1 MRGKVIFLTTFFIMF
16 VGHFFSQNIITWEL
30 LKDVEFDEIWS
41 EEFQAYYMV
50 PKFSKSVKEMDGKEV
65 QIRGFIIPVD
75 IVQDYYV
82 LSANPYSSCFFC
94 GQAGPESVMEIQMIK
109 KYGCKKIY
117 FASCAPII
125 KNTNQYGIYIP
136 TQEELISFQRT
147 EEEIRQEGCKGI
159 EEGCKERFKGIEER

>member
-1 MRGKVIFLTTFFIMF
+1 MRNKIILGTTIFLFFI
-16 VGHFFSQNIITWEL
+16 GNIFSQNIITWEL
-30 LKDVEFDEIWS
+30 LKNVEFDEIWS

-50 PKFSKSVKEMDGKEV
+50 PKFSESVKEMDGKEV

-109 KYGCKKIY
+109 KYEGLRMDQVITYKGTLKLNVDDIY
-117 FASCAPII
+117 QL
-125 KNTNQYGIYIP
+125 NYIL
-136 TQEELISFQRT
+136 EDA
-147 EEEIRQEGCKGI
+147 EIVE
-159 EEGCKERFKGIEER
+159 

>member
-1 MRGKVIFLTTFFIMF
+1 MRNKIILATTFFLFF
-16 VGHFFSQNIITWEL
+16 VGNIFSQNIITWEL
-30 LKDVEFDEIWS
+30 LKNVEFDEIWS

-50 PKFSKSVKEMDGKEV
+50 TKFSESVKEMDGKEV

-109 KYGCKKIY
+109 KYEGLRMDQVITYKGTLKLNVDDIY
-117 FASCAPII
+117 QLNYILEDAEII
-125 KNTNQYGIYIP
+125 
-136 TQEELISFQRT
+136 E
-147 EEEIRQEGCKGI
+147 
-159 EEGCKERFKGIEER
+159 

>member
-1 MRGKVIFLTTFFIMF
+1 MRNKIILGIIISLFFISNI
-16 VGHFFSQNIITWEL
+16 FSQNIITWEL
-30 LKDVEFDEIWS
+30 LKNVEFDEIWS

-50 PKFSKSVKEMDGKEV
+50 PKFSESVKEMDGKEV

-109 KYGCKKIY
+109 KYEGLRMDQVITYKGTLKLNVDDIY
-117 FASCAPII
+117 QLNYILEDAEII
-125 KNTNQYGIYIP
+125 
-136 TQEELISFQRT
+136 E
-147 EEEIRQEGCKGI
+147 
-159 EEGCKERFKGIEER
+159 

>member
-1 MRGKVIFLTTFFIMF
+1 MRRKVILLTTFFIMF

-109 KYGCKKIY
+109 KYEGLRMDQVITFQGTLRLNIDDIY
-117 FASCAPII
+117 QLNYILEEAQII
-125 KNTNQYGIYIP
+125 
-136 TQEELISFQRT
+136 E
-147 EEEIRQEGCKGI
+147 
-159 EEGCKERFKGIEER
+159 

>member
-1 MRGKVIFLTTFFIMF
+1 MRNKIILATTIFLFFI
-16 VGHFFSQNIITWEL
+16 GNIFSQNIITWEL
-30 LKDVEFDEIWS
+30 LKNVEFDEIWS

-50 PKFSKSVKEMDGKEV
+50 PKFSESVKEMDGKEV

-109 KYGCKKIY
+109 KYEGLRMDPVITYKGTLKLNVDDIY
-117 FASCAPII
+117 QL
-125 KNTNQYGIYIP
+125 NYIL
-136 TQEELISFQRT
+136 EDA
-147 EEEIRQEGCKGI
+147 EIVE
-159 EEGCKERFKGIEER
+159 

>member
-1 MRGKVIFLTTFFIMF
+1 MRGKVILLTTFFIMF
-16 VGHFFSQNIITWEL
+16 TGHFFSQNIITWEL

-94 GQAGPESVMEIQMIK
+94 GQAGPESVIEIQMVK
-109 KYGCKKIY
+109 KYEGLRMDQVITFEGTLRLNIDDIY
-117 FASCAPII
+117 QLNYILEEAQII
-125 KNTNQYGIYIP
+125 
-136 TQEELISFQRT
+136 E
-147 EEEIRQEGCKGI
+147 
-159 EEGCKERFKGIEER
+159 

>member
-1 MRGKVIFLTTFFIMF
+1 MRNKIILTTTISLFFI
-16 VGHFFSQNIITWEL
+16 GNIFSQNIITWEL
-30 LKDVEFDEIWS
+30 LKNVEFDEIWS

-50 PKFSKSVKEMDGKEV
+50 PKFSESVKEMDGKEV

-109 KYGCKKIY
+109 KYEGLRMDQVITYKGTLKLNVDDIY
-117 FASCAPII
+117 QL
-125 KNTNQYGIYIP
+125 NYIL
-136 TQEELISFQRT
+136 EDA
-147 EEEIRQEGCKGI
+147 EIVE
-159 EEGCKERFKGIEER
+159 

>member
-1 MRGKVIFLTTFFIMF
+1 MRNKIILATTFFLFF
-16 VGHFFSQNIITWEL
+16 VGNIFSQNIITWEL
-30 LKDVEFDEIWS
+30 LKNVEFDEIWS

-50 PKFSKSVKEMDGKEV
+50 PKFSESVKEMDGKEV

-109 KYGCKKIY
+109 KY
-117 FASCAPII
+117 
-125 KNTNQYGIYIP
+125 
-136 TQEELISFQRT
+136 
-147 EEEIRQEGCKGI
+147 EGLRMDQVI
-159 EEGCKERFKGIEER
+159 TFKGTLKLNVDDIYQLNYILEDAEIIE

>member
-1 MRGKVIFLTTFFIMF
+1 MRYKIILATTFFLFFI
-16 VGHFFSQNIITWEL
+16 GNIFSQNIITWEL
-30 LKDVEFDEIWS
+30 LKNVEFDEIWS

-109 KYGCKKIY
+109 KYEGLRMDQVITYKGTLKLNVDDIY
-117 FASCAPII
+117 QLNYILEDAEII
-125 KNTNQYGIYIP
+125 
-136 TQEELISFQRT
+136 E
-147 EEEIRQEGCKGI
+147 
-159 EEGCKERFKGIEER
+159 

>member
-1 MRGKVIFLTTFFIMF
+1 MKGKVILLTTFFIMF

-94 GQAGPESVMEIQMIK
+94 GQAGPESVMEIQMVK
-109 KYGCKKIY
+109 KYEGLRMDQVITFQGTLRLNIDDIY
-117 FASCAPII
+117 QLNYILEEAQII
-125 KNTNQYGIYIP
+125 
-136 TQEELISFQRT
+136 E
-147 EEEIRQEGCKGI
+147 
-159 EEGCKERFKGIEER
+159 

>member
-1 MRGKVIFLTTFFIMF
+1 MKNKIILSTTFFLFF
-16 VGHFFSQNIITWEL
+16 VGNIFSQNIITWEL
-30 LKDVEFDEIWS
+30 LKNVEFDEIWS

-50 PKFSKSVKEMDGKEV
+50 PKFSESVKEMDGKEV

-109 KYGCKKIY
+109 KYEGLRMDQVITYKGTLKLNVDDIY
-117 FASCAPII
+117 QLNYILEDAEII
-125 KNTNQYGIYIP
+125 
-136 TQEELISFQRT
+136 E
-147 EEEIRQEGCKGI
+147 
-159 EEGCKERFKGIEER
+159 